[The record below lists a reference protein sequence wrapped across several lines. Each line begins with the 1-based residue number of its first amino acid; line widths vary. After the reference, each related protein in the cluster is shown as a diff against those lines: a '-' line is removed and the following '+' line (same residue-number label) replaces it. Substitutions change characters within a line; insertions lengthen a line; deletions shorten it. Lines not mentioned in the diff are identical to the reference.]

1 MLKWHLFNCHE
12 KWPNDGMIF
21 EFNEII
27 ESELLDFIQKH
38 YGLEVFT
45 PGLERTRPLYFPFVK
60 KIKEAKTKVTII
72 AGTNGKG
79 QTAHTLAYFLE
90 QSECR
95 VALWTSPHILSLR
108 ERFYFN
114 NGDVAYDK
122 LSKEI
127 YQTHDYLKKDHPGL
141 LVSFYEFLFLVF
153 LRLSLNS
160 ETPLDHLILEVGLGG
175 RLDAVNHFDADC
187 MCITS
192 ISRDHQMIL
201 GNRFD
206 LILSEK
212 IAVSRANRPLFT
224 NFKLDYLNQLTKKYC
239 EEHRVLWR
247 PINDSG
253 LEDSSDNY
261 FLENQELARSLF
273 CHLEPLREIAFE
285 CEVPTFKGRREEMT
299 FNGNT
304 LIFIGAHN
312 IDGVRRMIELFSPQ
326 ESSSLPNQL
335 LVSFSKRP
343 LSEVEIMLKTMV
355 DFFGNDAKLSLTS
368 FVHPKALELSAI
380 NELENKF
387 NKINKGLLDFV
398 TDWKTDLKK
407 SKNQKILVC
416 GSYYFVGEVQRFL
429 HS

>member
-1 MLKWHLFNCHE
+1 
-12 KWPNDGMIF
+12 MIF
-21 EFNEII
+21 EFNEKI
-27 ESELLDFIQKH
+27 ETELLGFIQKN

-45 PGLERTRPLYFPFVK
+45 PGLERTRSVYFPFIK
-60 KIKEAKTKVTII
+60 KIKEAHSKVTII

-79 QTAHTLAYFLE
+79 QTAHTLAFFLE
-90 QSECR
+90 QSGFR
-95 VALWTSPHILSLR
+95 VGLWTSPHILSLR

-114 NGDVAYDK
+114 NGDVSYDD

-127 YQTHDYLKKDHPGL
+127 YLTHDYLKKEYSGL
-141 LVSFYEFLFLVF
+141 LISFYEFLFLVF

-160 ETPLDHLILEVGLGG
+160 ETPMNHLILEVGLGG

-201 GNRFD
+201 GSRFD
-206 LILSEK
+206 LILNEK
-212 IAVSRANRPLFT
+212 IAVSRALKPLFT
-224 NFKLDYLNQLTKKYC
+224 HFKLDYLNQLTKKYC
-239 EEHRVLWR
+239 DEQGVLWR
-247 PINDSG
+247 PIEDEG
-253 LEDSSDNY
+253 LIDNSDNY
-261 FLENQELARSLF
+261 FLENQELARSLY
-273 CHLEPLREIAFE
+273 HYLEPQKEIAFE
-285 CEVPTFKGRREEMT
+285 GEIPMFKGRREEMT

-326 ESSSLPNQL
+326 VSSSLPNQL

-343 LSEVEIMLKTMV
+343 LSEVEVMLKTMV
-355 DFFGNDAKLSLTS
+355 DFFGNETKLSLTS

-380 NELENKF
+380 NELESKF
-387 NKINKGLLDFV
+387 NKINKGLLYFV
-398 TDWKTDLKK
+398 SDWKIELKK

-429 HS
+429 HSLS